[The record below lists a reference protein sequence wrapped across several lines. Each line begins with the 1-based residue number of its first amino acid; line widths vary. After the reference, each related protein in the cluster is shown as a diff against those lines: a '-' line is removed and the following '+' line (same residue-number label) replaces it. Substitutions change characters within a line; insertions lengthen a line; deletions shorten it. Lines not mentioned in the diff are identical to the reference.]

1 MYISGTG
8 KDIAEFFNRFEFI
21 MLKAI
26 TSVYRTY
33 ISKNTDVLLR
43 KPPKKV
49 NSRMW
54 VTEQDT
60 DLQI

>member
-1 MYISGTG
+1 
-8 KDIAEFFNRFEFI
+8 

-43 KPPKKV
+43 KPPQKV

-60 DLQI
+60 DMQI